1 MKAFDSTLGFNVKN
15 DDGSYYHSEINVFG
29 QTLAVAESKEGTT
42 TGNSMQFALQ
52 FEKGQEE
59 VIEKAYNTL
68 KDEDKI
74 IFPLESCNFSP
85 YMTDFIDKF
94 NVRWCLFI
102 F

>member
-68 KDEDKI
+68 K
-74 IFPLESCNFSP
+74 
-85 YMTDFIDKF
+85 
-94 NVRWCLFI
+94 
-102 F
+102 